1 MKSFLLIV
9 IIVGLVFAAGV
20 VGYFLPH
27 GNGGFRTDTVT
38 VVHHD
43 TVTAVRPIETERTVI
58 RTDTLTLAFT
68 DTVVKNDSIIV
79 TLPVE
84 RKVYEDSLY
93 RAVIS
98 GIHPSLD
105 TISVRSTY
113 RTVNVTKDRM
123 PRLTFGIQ
131 AGGGFDGKTIRPYIG
146 VGVQYN
152 LIKLY

>member
-1 MKSFLLIV
+1 MRNFFFIVFL
-9 IIVGLVFAAGV
+9 VGLVLTAGV
-20 VGYFLPH
+20 VGYLLPH
-27 GNGGFRTDTVT
+27 GNGGFCTDTVI
-38 VVHHD
+38 HYD
-43 TVTAVRPIETERTVI
+43 TVTAVRPIPTERTVI

-68 DTVVKNDSIIV
+68 DTIVKSDSIIV

-113 RTVNVTKDRM
+113 RTVTVTKDRM

-152 LIKLY
+152 LVKLR

>member
-1 MKSFLLIV
+1 MRNFFFIVFL
-9 IIVGLVFAAGV
+9 VGLVFSAGV
-20 VGYFLPH
+20 VGYLLPH

-38 VVHHD
+38 
-43 TVTAVRPIETERTVI
+43 AVRPITTERTVI
-58 RTDTLTLAFT
+58 RTDTLTLALT
-68 DTVVKNDSIIV
+68 DTIVKNDSIIV

-113 RTVNVTKDRM
+113 RTVTVTRDRM

-131 AGGGFDGKTIRPYIG
+131 AGGGFDGKSIRPYIG

-152 LIKLY
+152 LVKLR

>member
-1 MKSFLLIV
+1 MRNFFFIVFL
-9 IIVGLVFAAGV
+9 VGLVFSAGV
-20 VGYFLPH
+20 VGYLLPH

-38 VVHHD
+38 VLRYD
-43 TVTAVRPIETERTVI
+43 TVTAVRPIPTERTVI
-58 RTDTLTLAFT
+58 RTDTLTLALT
-68 DTVVKNDSIIV
+68 DTIIKNDSIIV

-113 RTVNVTKDRM
+113 RTVTVTKDRM

-152 LIKLY
+152 LVKLR

>member
-1 MKSFLLIV
+1 MRNFFFIV
-9 IIVGLVFAAGV
+9 IIVGLVLTAGV
-20 VGYFLPH
+20 VGYLLPH
-27 GNGGFRTDTVT
+27 GGGFRTDTVT

-58 RTDTLTLAFT
+58 RTDTLTLALT

-84 RKVYEDSLY
+84 RKVYEDSLD

-113 RTVNVTKDRM
+113 RAVTVTKDRM

-152 LIKLY
+152 LIKLR

>member
-1 MKSFLLIV
+1 MRNFFFIVFL
-9 IIVGLVFAAGV
+9 VGLVLTAGV
-20 VGYFLPH
+20 VGYLLPH
-27 GNGGFRTDTVT
+27 GNGGFRTDT
-38 VVHHD
+38 
-43 TVTAVRPIETERTVI
+43 
-58 RTDTLTLAFT
+58 LTLALT
-68 DTVVKNDSIIV
+68 DTIVKNDSIIV

-113 RTVNVTKDRM
+113 RTVTVTRDRM

-152 LIKLY
+152 LVKLR